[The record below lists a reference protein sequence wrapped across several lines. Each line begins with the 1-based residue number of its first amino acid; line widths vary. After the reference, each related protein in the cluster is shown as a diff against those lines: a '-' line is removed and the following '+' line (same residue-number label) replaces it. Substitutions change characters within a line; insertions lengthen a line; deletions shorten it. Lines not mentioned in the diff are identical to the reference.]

1 MNLAVLRWNQ
11 YLRRWWGSGSQHM
24 QGLREPVHSD
34 HAHKTSGDKDRVCSP
49 GRRPCPKLVP
59 TLGLTRVS
67 GCSGQRHFCVFAVSF
82 PGQEALMS
90 IYSTILSQHLSYRSA
105 PFVVQKMSSHLVA
118 SALGKPASLAPSP
131 VRKTCCIM
139 RPTAASYFPLLNIL
153 FILSNQYFFSMTL
166 CFNGGYYEIQL
177 LDGGGGR

>member
-1 MNLAVLRWNQ
+1 
-11 YLRRWWGSGSQHM
+11 M

-34 HAHKTSGDKDRVCSP
+34 HARKTSGDKDRVCSP

-59 TLGLTRVS
+59 KLVPMLGLTRVS

-105 PFVVQKMSSHLVA
+105 PFAVQKMSSHLVA

-139 RPTAASYFPLLNIL
+139 GPTAASYFPLLNIL

-166 CFNGGYYEIQL
+166 CFNRGYYEIQL